1 MSRVFCDSKIAA
13 RVKGEIYKMVMRPD
27 VVYGLEM
34 VLTKRHEAELEVKVL
49 KILRFSSG
57 VSKLSEG
64 QLRLNDLETNVDLDA
79 HSFTAEIKMF
89 VACHNNY
96 LHCFPSLKTIPD

>member
-34 VLTKRHEAELEVKVL
+34 VLTKRHEAEL

-57 VSKLSEG
+57 VNKLSEG
-64 QLRLNDLETNVDLDA
+64 QLRLNDLETKLILMLTV
-79 HSFTAEIKMF
+79 SQ
-89 VACHNNY
+89 
-96 LHCFPSLKTIPD
+96 LK

>member
-34 VLTKRHEAELEVKVL
+34 ALTKRHEAELEVKVL

-64 QLRLNDLETNVDLDA
+64 QLRLNDLETKLILMLTV
-79 HSFTAEIKMF
+79 SQ
-89 VACHNNY
+89 
-96 LHCFPSLKTIPD
+96 LK

>member
-1 MSRVFCDSKIAA
+1 
-13 RVKGEIYKMVMRPD
+13 MVMRPD

-57 VSKLSEG
+57 VNKLSEG
-64 QLRLNDLETNVDLDA
+64 QLRLNDLETKLILMLTV
-79 HSFTAEIKMF
+79 SQ
-89 VACHNNY
+89 
-96 LHCFPSLKTIPD
+96 LK